1 MGILT
6 VSVEQRFGLAV
17 LLVLAF
23 IGGIFRPALAQNIT
37 PGSASASV
45 QNMDILR
52 LKDVK
57 VGMKGFGKTVVHG
70 RKIETF
76 DVEVLGVLSN
86 NKVNENV
93 LINGKSILVKVS
105 GDVIKRAG
113 GIAAGMSGS
122 PVYIDGKLLGG
133 ISSGWIMTDHTVG
146 LVTPI
151 EEMLEIWS
159 YPDLDGSAC
168 NDDESRIRRWVPMAP
183 LHLDGRLID
192 SIIEAPFDLAS
203 TLAPAQ
209 GEAIFQ
215 QASVDV
221 YVDGLDGKAAD
232 VLKSRLQK
240 KNLIL
245 TRKGSQPGQDT
256 SEITDASVESFEPG
270 SALGIQLARGDI
282 NMTTLGTVTHRSAHR
297 ILALAHPF
305 LKKGSV
311 SFLLTGAFIHH
322 SFSSV
327 QMPFKIGAPTEMLGV
342 ITQDR
347 EKGLSGEIGRFPEM
361 VPVQIDVLDKNLQI
375 TRSINYQIVRD
386 PSVFTM
392 VLESTL
398 IQALEGVVDRAGA
411 GTALMGISLDC
422 SSHEGDK
429 YNFRREN
436 LFYSRTDIVQ
446 ALVNEVTSL
455 MDMVIESEHEEV
467 MPTRLLLKIE
477 VETRR
482 RTLSIEKVE
491 VKNSSVSSGGVLDV
505 EVTLRPFREK
515 KFVRKVKLPIPHD
528 IGREN
533 LTLSVYGLNM
543 KVEDV
548 DVPADSRETKTGR
561 DARSDDTPPGDFDS
575 MVRAWVSS
583 PKNSDILF
591 QLTAEGDESK
601 KLKLNDKDFEIQ
613 PTNLVVT
620 GRVDTTL
627 TLSEE

>member
-1 MGILT
+1 MGMSMLFA
-6 VSVEQRFGLAV
+6 EQRFCIVV
-17 LLVLAF
+17 LLTLAF
-23 IGGIFRPALAQNIT
+23 LFGDASLAFAQN
-37 PGSASASV
+37 V
-45 QNMDILR
+45 DILR

-57 VGMKGFGKTVVHG
+57 VGMKGFGKTVVLG

-76 DVEVLGVLSN
+76 DVEVLGILAN

-105 GDVIKRAG
+105 GEVIKRAG

-122 PVYIDGKLLGG
+122 PVYIDGKLMGG
-133 ISSGWIMTDHTVG
+133 VSSGWIMTDHTVG

-159 YPDLDGSAC
+159 YPDMACADTDGNSA
-168 NDDESRIRRWVPMAP
+168 IKRWIPEAP
-183 LHLDGRLID
+183 LQLGGNPVSAIL
-192 SIIEAPFDLAS
+192 EAPFDIA
-203 TLAPAQ
+203 AAIKPAA
-209 GEAIFQ
+209 GEAVFR

-221 YVDGLDGKAAD
+221 YIEGLYGRAAD
-232 VLKSRLQK
+232 ALKTKLQK
-240 KNLIL
+240 KNVIVA
-245 TRKGSQPGQDT
+245 RKGALPAKEDLDGIERQDGT
-256 SEITDASVESFEPG
+256 AETFEPG

-282 NMTTLGTVTHRSAHR
+282 NMTTLGTVTHRSGPR

-305 LKKGSV
+305 LKKGAV
-311 SFLLTGAFIHH
+311 SFLLTGAYIHH

-342 ITQDR
+342 INQDR
-347 EKGLSGEIGRFPEM
+347 EKGLSGEIGRLPEM
-361 VPVQIDVLDKNLQI
+361 VPVQIDVFDKNLQI
-375 TRSINYQIVRD
+375 NRSINYQIVRD
-386 PSVFTM
+386 PSVFVM

-398 IQALEGVVDRAGA
+398 IQALEGVIDRAGA
-411 GTALMGISLDC
+411 GTALMGVSLDC
-422 SSHEGDK
+422 SSRKGEK

-436 LFYSRTDIVQ
+436 MFYSRTDIVQ
-446 ALVNEVTSL
+446 ALINEVTSL
-455 MDMVIESEHEEV
+455 MDMVTESEHEEV

-477 VETRR
+477 VEKRR

-491 VKNSSVSSGGVLDV
+491 IKNSSVSSGGILDV

-548 DVPADSRETKTGR
+548 DVPADSRESKTGR
-561 DARSDDTPPGDFDS
+561 DSRSEEFLPGDFDAVIRS
-575 MVRAWVSS
+575 WVNS

-591 QLTAEGDESK
+591 QLTAEGDETK
-601 KLKLNDKDFEIQ
+601 KLKLNGKDFEIQ

>member
-1 MGILT
+1 MGMSMLFA
-6 VSVEQRFGLAV
+6 EQRFCIVV
-17 LLVLAF
+17 LLTLAF
-23 IGGIFRPALAQNIT
+23 LFGDASLAFAQN
-37 PGSASASV
+37 V
-45 QNMDILR
+45 DILR

-57 VGMKGFGKTVVHG
+57 VGMKGFGKTVVLG

-76 DVEVLGVLSN
+76 DVEVLGILAN

-105 GDVIKRAG
+105 GEVIKRAG

-122 PVYIDGKLLGG
+122 PVYIDGKLMGG
-133 ISSGWIMTDHTVG
+133 VSSGWIMTDHTVG

-159 YPDLDGSAC
+159 YPDLACADTDGNSA
-168 NDDESRIRRWVPMAP
+168 IKRWIPEAP
-183 LHLDGRLID
+183 LQLGGNPVSAIL
-192 SIIEAPFDLAS
+192 EAPFDIA
-203 TLAPAQ
+203 AAIKPAA
-209 GEAIFQ
+209 GEAVFR

-221 YVDGLDGKAAD
+221 YIEGLYGRAAD
-232 VLKSRLQK
+232 VLKTKLQK
-240 KNLIL
+240 KNVIVA
-245 TRKGSQPGQDT
+245 RKGALPAKEDLDGIERQDGT
-256 SEITDASVESFEPG
+256 AETFEPG

-282 NMTTLGTVTHRSAHR
+282 NMTTLGTVTHRSGPR

-305 LKKGSV
+305 LKKGAV
-311 SFLLTGAFIHH
+311 SFLLTGAYIHH

-342 ITQDR
+342 INQDR
-347 EKGLSGEIGRFPEM
+347 EKGLSGEIGRLPEM
-361 VPVQIDVLDKNLQI
+361 VPVQIDVFDKNLQI
-375 TRSINYQIVRD
+375 NRSINYQIVRD
-386 PSVFTM
+386 PSVFVM

-398 IQALEGVVDRAGA
+398 IQALEGVIDRAGA
-411 GTALMGISLDC
+411 GTALMGVSLDC
-422 SSHEGDK
+422 SSRKGEK

-436 LFYSRTDIVQ
+436 MFYSRTDIVQ
-446 ALVNEVTSL
+446 ALINEVTSL
-455 MDMVIESEHEEV
+455 MDMVTESEHEEV

-491 VKNSSVSSGGVLDV
+491 IKNSSVSSGGILDV

-548 DVPADSRETKTGR
+548 DVPADSRESKTGR
-561 DARSDDTPPGDFDS
+561 DSRSEESLPGDFDAVIRS
-575 MVRAWVSS
+575 WVNS

-591 QLTAEGDESK
+591 QLTAEGDETK
-601 KLKLNDKDFEIQ
+601 KLKLNGKDFEIQ

>member
-1 MGILT
+1 MGMSMLSAEHR
-6 VSVEQRFGLAV
+6 VCVAV
-17 LLVLAF
+17 LLMLAF
-23 IGGIFRPALAQNIT
+23 LFGNASLAFAQN
-37 PGSASASV
+37 V
-45 QNMDILR
+45 DILR

-57 VGMKGFGKTVVHG
+57 VGMKGFGKTVVLG

-76 DVEVLGVLSN
+76 DVEVLGILAN

-105 GDVIKRAG
+105 GEVIKRAG

-122 PVYIDGKLLGG
+122 PVYIDGKLMGG

-159 YPDLDGSAC
+159 YPDMAC
-168 NDDESRIRRWVPMAP
+168 SDTGVDNLIRRWIPEAP
-183 LHLDGRLID
+183 LQLGGNPVSAIL
-192 SIIEAPFDLAS
+192 EAPFDIAH
-203 TLAPAQ
+203 AIRPAA
-209 GEAIFQ
+209 GEAVFQ

-221 YVDGLDGKAAD
+221 YIEGLYGRAAD
-232 VLKSRLQK
+232 VLKSKLQK
-240 KNLIL
+240 KNVIIA
-245 TRKGSQPGQDT
+245 RKGALPVKEDLDGIERQDAT
-256 SEITDASVESFEPG
+256 AETFEPG

-282 NMTTLGTVTHRSAHR
+282 NMTTLGTVTHRSGPR

-305 LKKGSV
+305 LKKGAV
-311 SFLLTGAFIHH
+311 SFLLTGAYIHH

-347 EKGLSGEIGRFPEM
+347 EKGLSGEIGRLPEM
-361 VPVQIDVLDKNLQI
+361 VPVQIDVFDKNLQI
-375 TRSINYQIVRD
+375 NRSINYQIVRD
-386 PSVFTM
+386 PSVFVM

-398 IQALEGVVDRAGA
+398 IQALEGVIDRAGP
-411 GTALMGISLDC
+411 GTALMGVSLDC
-422 SSHEGDK
+422 SNRKGEK

-436 LFYSRTDIVQ
+436 MFYSRTDIVQ
-446 ALVNEVTSL
+446 ALINEVTSL
-455 MDMVIESEHEEV
+455 MDMVTESEHEEV

-491 VKNSSVSSGGVLDV
+491 IKNSSVSSGGVLDV

-548 DVPADSRETKTGR
+548 DVPADSRESKTGR
-561 DARSDDTPPGDFDS
+561 DSRSDEALPGDFDAVIRS
-575 MVRAWVSS
+575 WVNS
-583 PKNSDILF
+583 PKNSDMLF
-591 QLTAEGDESK
+591 QLTAEGDETK
-601 KLKLNDKDFEIQ
+601 KLKLNGKDFEIQ

>member
-1 MGILT
+1 VWPFKMGMSMLFA
-6 VSVEQRFGLAV
+6 EQRFCIVV
-17 LLVLAF
+17 LLTLAF
-23 IGGIFRPALAQNIT
+23 LFGDASLAFAQN
-37 PGSASASV
+37 V
-45 QNMDILR
+45 DILR

-57 VGMKGFGKTVVHG
+57 VGMKGFGKTVVLG

-76 DVEVLGVLSN
+76 DVEVLGILAN

-105 GDVIKRAG
+105 GEVIKKAG

-122 PVYIDGKLLGG
+122 PVYIDGKLMGG
-133 ISSGWIMTDHTVG
+133 VSSGWIMTDHTVG

-159 YPDLDGSAC
+159 YPDMACADTDG
-168 NDDESRIRRWVPMAP
+168 NTTIKRWIPEAP
-183 LHLDGRLID
+183 LQLGGNPVSAIL
-192 SIIEAPFDLAS
+192 EAPFDIAS
-203 TLAPAQ
+203 TIKPAAD
-209 GEAIFQ
+209 EAVFR

-221 YVDGLDGKAAD
+221 YIEGLYGRAAD
-232 VLKSRLQK
+232 VLKTKLQK
-240 KNLIL
+240 KNVIVA
-245 TRKGSQPGQDT
+245 RKGALPAKEDLDGMERQDGT
-256 SEITDASVESFEPG
+256 AETFEPG

-282 NMTTLGTVTHRSAHR
+282 NMTTLGTVTHRSGPR

-305 LKKGSV
+305 LKKGAV
-311 SFLLTGAFIHH
+311 SFLLTGAYIHH

-342 ITQDR
+342 INQDR
-347 EKGLSGEIGRFPEM
+347 EKGLSGEIGRLPEM
-361 VPVQIDVLDKNLQI
+361 VPVQIDVFDKNLQI
-375 TRSINYQIVRD
+375 NRSINYQIVRD
-386 PSVFTM
+386 PSVFVM

-398 IQALEGVVDRAGA
+398 IQALEGVIDRAGP
-411 GTALMGISLDC
+411 GTALMGVSLDC
-422 SSHEGDK
+422 SSRKGEK

-436 LFYSRTDIVQ
+436 MFYSRTDIVQ
-446 ALVNEVTSL
+446 ALINEVTSL
-455 MDMVIESEHEEV
+455 MDMVTESEHEEV

-491 VKNSSVSSGGVLDV
+491 IKNSSVSSGGILDV

-548 DVPADSRETKTGR
+548 DVPADSRESKTGR
-561 DARSDDTPPGDFDS
+561 DSRSEESLPGDFDAVIRS
-575 MVRAWVSS
+575 WVNS

-591 QLTAEGDESK
+591 QLTAEGDETK
-601 KLKLNDKDFEIQ
+601 KLKLNGKDFEIQ

>member
-1 MGILT
+1 MGMSMLSAEHR
-6 VSVEQRFGLAV
+6 VCVAV
-17 LLVLAF
+17 LLMLAF
-23 IGGIFRPALAQNIT
+23 LFGNASLAFAQN
-37 PGSASASV
+37 V
-45 QNMDILR
+45 DILR

-57 VGMKGFGKTVVHG
+57 VGMKGFGKTVVLG

-76 DVEVLGVLSN
+76 DVEVLGILAN

-105 GDVIKRAG
+105 GEVIKRAG

-122 PVYIDGKLLGG
+122 PVYIDGKLMGG

-159 YPDLDGSAC
+159 YPDMAC
-168 NDDESRIRRWVPMAP
+168 ADTGVDNLIRRWIPEAP
-183 LHLDGRLID
+183 LQLGGNPVSAIL
-192 SIIEAPFDLAS
+192 EAPFDIAH
-203 TLAPAQ
+203 AIRPAA
-209 GEAIFQ
+209 GEAVFQ

-221 YVDGLDGKAAD
+221 YIEGLYGRAAD
-232 VLKSRLQK
+232 VLKSKLQK
-240 KNLIL
+240 KNVIIA
-245 TRKGSQPGQDT
+245 RKGALPGKEDLDGIERQDAT
-256 SEITDASVESFEPG
+256 AETFEPG

-282 NMTTLGTVTHRSAHR
+282 NMTTLGTVTHRSGPR

-305 LKKGSV
+305 LKKGAV
-311 SFLLTGAFIHH
+311 SFLLTGAYIHH

-347 EKGLSGEIGRFPEM
+347 EKGLSGEIGRLPEM
-361 VPVQIDVLDKNLQI
+361 VPVQIDVFDKNLQI
-375 TRSINYQIVRD
+375 NRSINYQVVRD
-386 PSVFTM
+386 PSVFVM

-398 IQALEGVVDRAGA
+398 IQALEGVIDRAGP
-411 GTALMGISLDC
+411 GTALMGVSLDC
-422 SSHEGDK
+422 SNRKGEK

-436 LFYSRTDIVQ
+436 MFYSRTDIVQ
-446 ALVNEVTSL
+446 ALINEVTSL
-455 MDMVIESEHEEV
+455 MDMVTESEHEEV

-491 VKNSSVSSGGVLDV
+491 IKNSSVSSGGVLDV

-548 DVPADSRETKTGR
+548 DVPADSRESKTGR
-561 DARSDDTPPGDFDS
+561 DSRSDEALPGDFDAVIRS
-575 MVRAWVSS
+575 WVNS

-591 QLTAEGDESK
+591 QLTAEGDETK
-601 KLKLNDKDFEIQ
+601 KLKLNGKDFEIQ

>member
-1 MGILT
+1 MWPFKMGMSMLFA
-6 VSVEQRFGLAV
+6 EQRFCIVV
-17 LLVLAF
+17 LLTLAF
-23 IGGIFRPALAQNIT
+23 LFGDASLAFAQN
-37 PGSASASV
+37 V
-45 QNMDILR
+45 DILR

-57 VGMKGFGKTVVHG
+57 VGMKGFGKTVVLG

-76 DVEVLGVLSN
+76 DVEVLGILAN

-105 GDVIKRAG
+105 GEVIKRAG

-122 PVYIDGKLLGG
+122 PVYIDGKLMGG
-133 ISSGWIMTDHTVG
+133 VSSGWIMTDHTVG

-159 YPDLDGSAC
+159 YPDLACADTDGNSA
-168 NDDESRIRRWVPMAP
+168 IKRWIPEAP
-183 LHLDGRLID
+183 LQLGGNPVSAIL
-192 SIIEAPFDLAS
+192 EAPFDIA
-203 TLAPAQ
+203 AAIKPAA
-209 GEAIFQ
+209 GEAVFR

-221 YVDGLDGKAAD
+221 YIEGLYGRAAD
-232 VLKSRLQK
+232 VLKTKLQK
-240 KNLIL
+240 KNVIVA
-245 TRKGSQPGQDT
+245 RKGALPAKEDLDGIERQDGT
-256 SEITDASVESFEPG
+256 AETFEPG

-282 NMTTLGTVTHRSAHR
+282 NMTTLGTVTHRSGPR

-305 LKKGSV
+305 LKKGAV
-311 SFLLTGAFIHH
+311 SFLLTGAYIHH

-342 ITQDR
+342 INQDR
-347 EKGLSGEIGRFPEM
+347 EKGLSGEIGRLPEM
-361 VPVQIDVLDKNLQI
+361 VPVQIDVFDKNLQI
-375 TRSINYQIVRD
+375 NRSINYQIVRD
-386 PSVFTM
+386 PSVFVM

-398 IQALEGVVDRAGA
+398 IQALEGVIDRAGA
-411 GTALMGISLDC
+411 GTALMGVSLDC
-422 SSHEGDK
+422 SSRKGEK

-436 LFYSRTDIVQ
+436 MFYSRTDIVQ
-446 ALVNEVTSL
+446 ALINEVTSL
-455 MDMVIESEHEEV
+455 MDMVTESEHEEV

-491 VKNSSVSSGGVLDV
+491 IKNSSVSSGGILDV

-548 DVPADSRETKTGR
+548 DVPADSRESKTGR
-561 DARSDDTPPGDFDS
+561 DSRSEESLPGDFDAVIRS
-575 MVRAWVSS
+575 WVNS

-591 QLTAEGDESK
+591 QLTAEGDETK
-601 KLKLNDKDFEIQ
+601 KLKLNGKDFEIQ